1 MVSISSV
8 VQMPPRQRLRHK
20 LEFFFDHE
28 IHQLPPAAKAK
39 IIRIQVDIDR
49 LDPLG
54 WLSQQTAE
62 IKTYWSDREGRF
74 DMAGVGATDILHSQS
89 TPDFSTVFSHMQQ
102 RLPANASVRYYG
114 GFSFQPGSSL
124 AQQWQE
130 FGTYRFVVPQ
140 FEVYA
145 AAGKTYL
152 ACNFLL
158 SEDLPYPQQLAAL
171 LNQLNQLSFTP
182 EKPSLRLP
190 KVINR
195 QDFPSQWGWQ
205 TMLKKALNTLQKDIL
220 AKIVLARRSDF
231 LFSQKVEPLSLLM
244 AIQQGHTRLFR
255 FCFQPQA
262 GKAFIGASPER
273 LYHRLGCLLQT
284 EAIAGTRPRGQFLAD
299 DQSLG
304 QDLLT
309 SEKDNREH
317 QFVVHSLRESL
328 SQLCKLVGLDQAPA
342 LLKLSQVQHLH
353 TACNGILVDGVDD
366 GKILSSL
373 HPTPAVGG
381 YPKQPAREAI
391 EQLEP
396 FERGWYAAPV
406 GWVGHDNT
414 EFAVAIRSGLV
425 VNDQLSLFAGAGI
438 VPGSKPRDEW
448 QEIENKIRAF
458 TTVLNPGQNK
468 RRPLPID
475 SKIESKIV

>member
-1 MVSISSV
+1 MVSISSI
-8 VQMPPRQRLRHK
+8 VQMSPQKRLQYK
-20 LEFFFDHE
+20 LESFFHHE
-28 IHQLPPAAKAK
+28 IHQLPTTAKSK
-39 IIRIQVDIDR
+39 IIRIQVAIEPLNPWSGCHTKWLISKPIGLIERIDSR
-49 LDPLG
+49 WPG
-54 WLSQQTAE
+54 WGQPISYTVKPHL
-62 IKTYWSDREGRF
+62 I
-74 DMAGVGATDILHSQS
+74 
-89 TPDFSTVFSHMQQ
+89 FSTVFTQMQR
-102 RLPANASVRYYG
+102 RLSTSSSVRYYG
-114 GFSFQPGSSL
+114 GFSFQPLSPV

-130 FGTYRFVVPQ
+130 FGTYRFVAPQ

-145 AAGKTYL
+145 AAGQTYL
-152 ACNFLL
+152 ACNLLL
-158 SEDLPYPQQLAAL
+158 SEDSPYPQQLAAL
-171 LNQLNQLSFTP
+171 LNQLNQLSFTSV
-182 EKPSLRLP
+182 KSVLKLP
-190 KVINR
+190 KAINR

-205 TMLKKALNTLQKDIL
+205 TMLKKALSTLQKKIL

-231 LFSQKVEPLSLLM
+231 LFSQQVEPLSLLM
-244 AIQQGHTRLFR
+244 AIRPGNTRLFR

-284 EAIAGTRPRGQFLAD
+284 EAIAGTRPRGKSLAA
-299 DQSLG
+299 DQALG
-304 QDLLT
+304 KTLLN

-328 SQLCKLVGLDQAPA
+328 SQFCKLVGLGQSPT
-342 LLKLSQVQHLH
+342 LLKLNQVQHLH
-353 TACNGILVDGVDD
+353 TSCNGILSDGVDD

-381 YPKQPAREAI
+381 YPKQQARETI
-391 EQLEP
+391 EQMEP

-406 GWVGHDNT
+406 GWVSHDNT

-458 TTVLNPGQNK
+458 TTVLNPEANN
-468 RRPLPID
+468 RNPLPIA
-475 SKIESKIV
+475 SKIV